1 MGNRPSPDADCIASR
16 YTVGMIKILIV
27 DEEASIRRG
36 LRMRLN
42 VETDFIVTGETGDGW
57 EALRLVRELQPDV
70 VVTGIQLSGMDGIA
84 LTERLRHD
92 FPNCAVIILSLYDEP
107 SNRERAA
114 KAGAIA
120 FVSKQKPDGE
130 LTETVRMAVSKQAF
144 L

>member
-1 MGNRPSPDADCIASR
+1 
-16 YTVGMIKILIV
+16 MIKILLV

-42 VETDFIVTGETGDGW
+42 VETDFIVIGETGDGW
-57 EALRLVRELQPDV
+57 DALRLVRELQPDV
-70 VVTGIQLSGMDGIA
+70 VVTGINLPGMDGIA
-84 LTERLRHD
+84 LTERLRRD

-114 KAGAIA
+114 KAGASA

-130 LTETVRMAVSKQAF
+130 LTEAIRSTG
-144 L
+144 LPH

>member
-1 MGNRPSPDADCIASR
+1 
-16 YTVGMIKILIV
+16 MIKILIV

-42 VETDFIVTGETGDGW
+42 VETDFVVAGEAGDGW

-70 VVTGIQLSGMDGIA
+70 VVTGINLPGMDGIT
-84 LTERLRHD
+84 LTERLHRD

-114 KAGAIA
+114 KAGASA
-120 FVSKQKPDGE
+120 FLSKQKPNGE
-130 LTETVRMAVSKQAF
+130 LTETIRRVVPK
-144 L
+144 